1 MKEEIPKETEKI
13 AARRAARAIEKVKK
27 ARARRMLTPAWWTKG
42 PLEILLIVSLFI
54 LNFYLIYPVFGT
66 EAAETSFSGPVIPLL
81 AKIIEL
87 FNVPFTYALQY
98 SVIFFFALFPVSL
111 YLFIRKVGGRKL
123 AALIAILF
131 ATLPVYPFAFSRVSA
146 AFFGEDAPHI
156 ASLSLIP
163 LALLAQIRFLR
174 DGKFENLL
182 LAAIFVSLVVLT
194 SPFGFFVLA
203 IFATITTFSEMLLG
217 RGRLK
222 VFRFFVIL
230 AVSAGLSSFWY
241 NPQFTMSLVFGPVG
255 EEVRLTVTKLI
266 PISMFLVPVLAAF
279 GFLLFDR
286 RPELQP
292 VFLASFYT
300 IAFAVIVLAGGGFF
314 PSHPSRYLPEFGISL
329 AFLGGIA
336 VVRFTDFIK
345 FSEKFK
351 FAKLSKPIF
360 GNAITAGVV
369 LALIAIIL
377 VGRAR
382 VDLGQRDVLG
392 LWTDVSRGRIWLERE
407 QFTGAPAVFG
417 YSITGVTLVTLGLLG
432 VQSRFKAPGEEK

>member
-1 MKEEIPKETEKI
+1 MKEEVPKETEKI
-13 AARRAARAIEKVKK
+13 AARRAARAIEKVRK
-27 ARARRMLTPAWWTKG
+27 AKDSSMFTPAWWTQG

-54 LNFYLIYPVFGT
+54 LNLYLIYPAFGT
-66 EAAETSFSGPVIPLL
+66 EAAQTSFSGPVIPLA
-81 AKIIEL
+81 AKLIEF
-87 FNVPFTYALQY
+87 FNVPFTYSLQY
-98 SVIFFFALFPVSL
+98 VVIFFFALFPVSL
-111 YLFIRKVGGRKL
+111 YLFIRKIGGRKL
-123 AALIAILF
+123 AAFLAILF
-131 ATLPVYPFAFSRVSA
+131 TTLPIYPFAFSRIGA
-146 AFFGEDAPHI
+146 AFYGEDAPHI

-182 LAAIFVSLVVLT
+182 LAAIFVSLVVLI

-217 RGRLK
+217 KGRLK
-222 VFRFFVIL
+222 VIRFFVIL
-230 AVSAGLSSFWY
+230 AVAAGLSSFWY
-241 NPQFTMSLVFGPVG
+241 NPQFATSLIFGPVG
-255 EEVRLTVTKLI
+255 EEGRITITKLI

-292 VFLASFYT
+292 LFLASFYT
-300 IAFAVIVLAGGGFF
+300 IAFAIIVVVGGGFF

-336 VVRFTDFIK
+336 AVRLTDFVK

-351 FAKLSKPIF
+351 FAKLSKPFF
-360 GNAITAGVV
+360 GNAITVGAA
-369 LALIAIIL
+369 LALIAIIII
-377 VGRAR
+377 GRAR

-392 LWTDVSRGRIWLERE
+392 LWTDVSRGRIWLQRER
-407 QFTGAPAVFG
+407 FSGLPVAFG
-417 YSITGVTLVTLGLLG
+417 YSITGMTVITLGLLG
-432 VQSRFKAPGEEK
+432 VQSRFKTHGEEK